1 VEPSPDATAGRRA
14 ADVATAGKQKR
25 PLHEEAVPS
34 TQQGAQSR
42 QRLLGLTASSTAPV
56 PAPGASM
63 STFSVP
69 ASIPTNAEAVVSVLP
84 QGSSAVATGGGGLV
98 NIQIDLHV
106 GLSGGVNG

>member
-1 VEPSPDATAGRRA
+1 
-14 ADVATAGKQKR
+14 
-25 PLHEEAVPS
+25 
-34 TQQGAQSR
+34 
-42 QRLLGLTASSTAPV
+42 
-56 PAPGASM
+56 M